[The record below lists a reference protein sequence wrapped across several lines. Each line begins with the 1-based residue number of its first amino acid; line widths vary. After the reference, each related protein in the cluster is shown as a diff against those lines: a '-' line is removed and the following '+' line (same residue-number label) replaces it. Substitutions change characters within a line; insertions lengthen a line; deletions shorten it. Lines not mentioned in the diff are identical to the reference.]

1 MHRISWLF
9 EQKLSCPFVLKVK
22 LSSSVLT
29 GASWYLL
36 EKSTRLIGAFLIGAW
51 VARYLGPENY
61 GVLAYA
67 LALVALLGFLGSW
80 GIESLIVRD
89 LVHENYDQRQIIST
103 YFFIRLAGAFFVPLL
118 AIGYLVVTHPDDQ
131 LLLVI
136 VLICSGSVILGA
148 FDAVDCWLQARQ
160 KAKVTSSIRL
170 FGFIA
175 GAVFKCLMIIS
186 EANIIWFA
194 TALIVESGVMA
205 ALYFKLLRHYDLAP
219 SFQCWS
225 FVEFKRILFDGKM
238 MALSALTVTIYSK
251 VDVLVIG
258 TIFPK
263 EVLAPYTIAA
273 SMSAAWGM
281 VGMSLVQAWAPRISS
296 AMTIGQNEYIQVLR
310 QMIFFMLVISIVGS
324 IFLYN
329 LSDFIFE
336 ILLGKEYAA
345 GIPIFKVL
353 IWASIFVFSGIATS
367 QIIINENI
375 YWVSL
380 FRTFV
385 GMISSLLFI
394 IPISSNHG
402 VIGVAWLVVFSS
414 AAATLSI
421 IISSSARKTLWDV
434 VAFSKGFR
442 NDF

>member
-9 EQKLSCPFVLKVK
+9 EQELSSPFVLKVK

-89 LVHENYDQRQIIST
+89 LVHENHEQRKIIST
-103 YFFIRLAGAFFVPLL
+103 YFFIRLAGASFVPLL
-118 AIGYLVVTHPDDQ
+118 AIGYLAATHPNDQ
-131 LLLVI
+131 ILLVV

-170 FGFIA
+170 LGFIT

-194 TALIVESGVMA
+194 TALIIESGVMA
-205 ALYFKLLRHYDLAP
+205 ALYFNLLRHYNLTP
-219 SFQCWS
+219 SFHYWS
-225 FVEFKRILFDGKM
+225 FVEFKRIFFDGKM

-251 VDVLVIG
+251 IDILVIG
-258 TIFPK
+258 TLFPK
-263 EVLAPYTIAA
+263 EVLAPYAIAA
-273 SMSAAWGM
+273 SMSAAWSM

-296 AMTIGQNEYIQVLR
+296 AIIIGRNEYIHAFR
-310 QMIFFMLVISIVGS
+310 QMIFFMLGLSIIGS
-324 IFLYN
+324 IFLYSF
-329 LSDFIFE
+329 SDFIFD
-336 ILLGKEYAA
+336 ILLGEQYAE
-345 GIPIFKVL
+345 GVPIFNVL
-353 IWASIFVFSGIATS
+353 IWTSIFVFCGVATS
-367 QIIINENI
+367 QIIVNEKI

-385 GMISSLLFI
+385 GVSSSLLFI

-421 IISSSARKTLWDV
+421 IISSSARKTLWDAI
-434 VAFSKGFR
+434 AFSKGFKK
-442 NDF
+442 